1 MKQLSLV
8 STGMHLV
15 SNMGS
20 VPKHLHHDDKH
31 SRHARDLSEH
41 VEWLGFSI
49 DNMDPAADPRQDF
62 YRFAAG
68 GWMDLGIN
76 YGSLGAV
83 IGHELTHGFDSM
95 GRRFD
100 AQGNM
105 VDWWTANDTEE
116 FSELTGMLVEQFN
129 QYEVLPDLFVNG
141 ELTAM
146 RPALSG

>member
-15 SNMGS
+15 CSMGA
-20 VPKHLHHDDKH
+20 VPKHPHHDEKYG
-31 SRHARDLSEH
+31 RHAKDLSEH

-49 DNMDPAADPRQDF
+49 DNLDPSADPRQDF

-105 VDWWTANDTEE
+105 VDWWTPGPLVNLDT
-116 FSELTGMLVEQFN
+116 FFDTFGIQTGDGMWRDSSERVQI
-129 QYEVLPDLFVNG
+129 
-141 ELTAM
+141 
-146 RPALSG
+146 